1 MWIRSLDEKLINLQ
15 QVEAIDLMDVFPDD
29 ATAEAIDDGAV
40 PPIAFDLV
48 AFMPSGWEAVLF
60 SSEHFDDVE
69 RAREFLAS
77 VLASEGIGSTLGQGR
92 VRTLEELVD
101 HGRGDGRN

>member
-1 MWIRSLDEKLINLQ
+1 MWIRSLDEKLINLH

-29 ATAEAIDDGAV
+29 ATPDAIDSGSV
-40 PPIAFDLV
+40 PAIAFDLV
-48 AFMPSGWEAVLF
+48 AYMPSGWEAVLF
-60 SSEHFDDVE
+60 SSERFDDVE

-77 VLASEGIGSTLGQGR
+77 LLASEGLGSTVGQGR

-101 HGRGDGRN
+101 HGRGEGRN